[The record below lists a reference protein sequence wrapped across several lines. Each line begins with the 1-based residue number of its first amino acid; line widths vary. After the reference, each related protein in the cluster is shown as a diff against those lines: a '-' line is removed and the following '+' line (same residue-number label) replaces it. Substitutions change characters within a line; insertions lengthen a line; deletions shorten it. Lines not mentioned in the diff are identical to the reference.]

1 MVIPVAEGYRMLAH
15 PVSNVHYLLMFT
27 LNERQGMM
35 NILDAAMSHL
45 DARGISFETLETTER
60 PGSGSD
66 LIARLDAGSRGDRT
80 YAVEIRGRI
89 TSSVARALPSTE
101 LPLLLVAPH
110 ISREAAEVLQRRE
123 IDFVDTVG
131 NMTLAWPSLYV
142 CVVGNSG
149 RSTARPASARAP
161 RAFSPAGAKVLFTLL
176 SWSDAINMPLR
187 YIAERSGTSLGT
199 AQIVMSE
206 LERSGYV
213 ASVGER
219 RQLLNGRE
227 LLDRW
232 TEAFSTAVVPRISM
246 ADFADNSNAWWLE
259 AMSALLVERA
269 QLGGEA
275 AGSQLDSELRSTTG
289 ILYVDVLPRALAAER
304 RWHRAGDE
312 PNVIIRQ
319 RFWRPT
325 EPLDPLVPSTLI
337 FADMWASGD
346 SRQRAHAER
355 IRKGDPRLVEI
366 DRS

>member
-1 MVIPVAEGYRMLAH
+1 
-15 PVSNVHYLLMFT
+15 MFT
-27 LNERQGMM
+27 LNEQQGMM
-35 NILDAAMSHL
+35 NILDAARSHL
-45 DARGISFETLETTER
+45 DARGVSFETLETTEQ
-60 PGSGSD
+60 PDSGSD
-66 LIARLDAGSRGDRT
+66 LIARLDAGARGDRT
-80 YAVEIRGRI
+80 YAVEIRRRI
-89 TSSVARALPSTE
+89 TSSIARALRSTE

-110 ISREAAEVLQRRE
+110 ISREAAEVLQHRE

-142 CVVGNSG
+142 SVVGNSG
-149 RSTARPASARAP
+149 RSTARPAHARAP

-176 SWSDAINMPLR
+176 SWSDAINTPLR
-187 YIAERSGTSLGT
+187 SIGERSGVSLGT
-199 AQIVMSE
+199 TQIVVNE
-206 LERSGYV
+206 LERGGYV
-213 ASVGER
+213 ATVDGR

-232 TEAFSTAVVPRISM
+232 TEAFSIAVVPRITL
-246 ADFADNSNAWWLE
+246 ADFVDNSNGWWLE
-259 AMSALLVERA
+259 ARSALVDERA

-289 ILYVDVLPRALAAER
+289 ILYVDALPRALAAER
-304 RWHRAGDE
+304 RWRRVDGE

-337 FADMWASGD
+337 YADMWTSGD

-355 IRKGDPRLVEI
+355 IRNGDPRLVEI